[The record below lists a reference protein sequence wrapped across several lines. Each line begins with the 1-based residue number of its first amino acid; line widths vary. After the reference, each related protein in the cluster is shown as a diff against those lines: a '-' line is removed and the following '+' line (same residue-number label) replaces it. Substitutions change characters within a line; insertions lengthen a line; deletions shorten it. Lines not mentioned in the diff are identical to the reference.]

1 MSLVGLD
8 ECKSRN
14 VDSIKG
20 AVKEVFRLIDYKLPK
35 VEKIV
40 IKPNMCYYWDW
51 STGQTTD
58 PVFVAALIGLFREEI
73 SPDVKISI
81 VESDASAMKCKYAFK
96 YLGYEKLAKDCNVD
110 LVNLSSVEA
119 EKAAVRVADAVFEF
133 MIPKIIRDAD
143 LCVNVPKMKYMSFT
157 KISAALKN
165 IYGCNPYPK
174 KFEYHSKLDKV
185 IVALN
190 KVMPFDL
197 HVLDGLTVYGSKTLR
212 LGLVM
217 ASQDPVAI
225 DAVAAKIMGVNPKS
239 VAHLMLAEKEGLGKT
254 SFVIK
259 GVNIDFFR
267 KRFPKRSLSEKVI
280 TLGYKVACKLGLDK
294 RLV

>member
-1 MSLVGLD
+1 
-8 ECKSRN
+8 
-14 VDSIKG
+14 
-20 AVKEVFRLIDYKLPK
+20 
-35 VEKIV
+35 
-40 IKPNMCYYWDW
+40 
-51 STGQTTD
+51 
-58 PVFVAALIGLFREEI
+58 
-73 SPDVKISI
+73 
-81 VESDASAMKCKYAFK
+81 
-96 YLGYEKLAKDCNVD
+96 
-110 LVNLSSVEA
+110 
-119 EKAAVRVADAVFEF
+119 
-133 MIPKIIRDAD
+133 
-143 LCVNVPKMKYMSFT
+143 MSFT

-197 HVLDGLTVYGSKTLR
+197 HVLDGLTVCGSKTLR

-239 VAHLMLAEKEGLGKT
+239 VAHLMLAEKEGLGKS

-259 GVNIDFFR
+259 GVDIDFFR

-280 TLGYKVACKLGLDK
+280 TLGYRVACKLGLDK